1 MVFSLAGGGARPKA
15 SLSGGTGSA
24 AAGVGSAAVAVAVAV
39 AVKRG
44 RARDAFDRFDSA
56 VTSNKL
62 DTVNFDH
69 DAEDGNVKREEE
81 DTIDGH
87 D

>member
-24 AAGVGSAAVAVAVAV
+24 AAGVGSAAVTVGVAI
-39 AVKRG
+39 KGG
-44 RARDAFDRFDSA
+44 RAGDTLDGFDPA